1 MKGKIEIVQLLRG
14 IAALLVCFFHMKGI
28 LNHGSSQLG
37 TFLFGSGSIGVPLF
51 FMISGFIMVVTT
63 QNSSPT
69 FAYVK
74 GYYLKRA
81 VRILP
86 IYYILTLVLV
96 LGLGEFRYYFIDHY
110 NELLS
115 GLFFFPT
122 YQNHIGPSYGMP
134 PLEVGWSLCYEV
146 FFYILLGVSIFF
158 GRYRWTVLVGLMAV
172 LVYLIPF
179 ITNGEVMPLLSG
191 CYGYTSAYF
200 SLMTNPVI
208 LFFIVGVLIGLFYIS
223 RHSIPNILL
232 SQCLA
237 GIAIVV
243 FILSYFGLITLPKS
257 YYSNI
262 LVCGLLLFA
271 LLQRNKIKPFVLPKP
286 LVFLGDMSY
295 SLYLVHPLVIIFLPR
310 IFRIF
315 KAGVILASPWYF
327 LIVMSVV
334 LGLSVISY
342 NLIEKQL
349 CSRLISLL
357 VVRHPLN

>member
-28 LNHGSSQLG
+28 LNFGSYQLG

-74 GYYLKRA
+74 NYYLKRA

-86 IYYILTLVLV
+86 LYYILTLVLII
-96 LGLGEFRYYFIDHY
+96 GLGGFRYYFIDHS

-115 GLFFFPT
+115 ALFFFPT

-134 PLEVGWSLCYEV
+134 PLEVGWSLCYEA

-158 GRYRWTVLVGLMAV
+158 GRYRWTVLIGLMVV

-191 CYGYTSAYF
+191 CYGYTFSYF

-223 RHSIPNILL
+223 KHTIQNFLL
-232 SQCLA
+232 AQCLA
-237 GIAIVV
+237 GIAIAV
-243 FILSYFGLITLPKS
+243 FILTYFGVITLTTT

-262 LVCGLLLFA
+262 LVCGFLLFA
-271 LLQRNKIKPFVLPKP
+271 LLLRNKVKSFILPKP

-310 IFRIF
+310 IFRF
-315 KAGVILASPWYF
+315 FNAGALLTSPWYF
-327 LIVMSVV
+327 LVATPVV
-334 LGLSVISY
+334 VGLSITSY
-342 NLIEKQL
+342 HLIEKQL
-349 CSRLISLL
+349 CSRLISFL
-357 VVRHPLN
+357 VVKHSK